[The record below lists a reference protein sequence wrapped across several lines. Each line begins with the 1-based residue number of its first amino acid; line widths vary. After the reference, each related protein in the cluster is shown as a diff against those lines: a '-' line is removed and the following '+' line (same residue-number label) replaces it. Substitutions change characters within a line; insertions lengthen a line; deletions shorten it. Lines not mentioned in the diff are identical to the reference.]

1 MVCSHNKPD
10 MNYFW
15 TLFWDTWTSH
25 QTTHDKVPI
34 APAWKHKVEEK
45 HCIQCLNIERNVF
58 LQTFENFWEIMWSP
72 VRGYTKLASERH
84 MVPGSSSHGTHMQT
98 QSWRKTFRFTQKLAL
113 KINQTMYPNSSQS
126 ATLLWLRHKVEEK
139 HCVHIKGWLR
149 CIWMGSLQLLPNWS
163 LLYPLES
170 EFNTTASRK
179 NRPKYFCSSD
189 ILTRVPH
196 GTQAHGIPL
205 SLPHHVYTN
214 HIQGQFRFFWS
225 QETSNIC
232 YTHVMRY
239 KISYHIHQICNKN
252 KLASSKL
259 R

>member
-113 KINQTMYPNSSQS
+113 KINEPLVNTFFWRIGNLLPDYVPNLPQS
-126 ATLLWLRHKVEEK
+126 ATVLADLGKKLKK
-139 HCVHIKGWLR
+139 NI
-149 CIWMGSLQLLPNWS
+149 
-163 LLYPLES
+163 
-170 EFNTTASRK
+170 AS
-179 NRPKYFCSSD
+179 
-189 ILTRVPH
+189 T
-196 GTQAHGIPL
+196 
-205 SLPHHVYTN
+205 
-214 HIQGQFRFFWS
+214 
-225 QETSNIC
+225 
-232 YTHVMRY
+232 
-239 KISYHIHQICNKN
+239 
-252 KLASSKL
+252 
-259 R
+259 